1 MILLFQNDKIW
12 KVNLRHNDLKYLE
25 LNNVFIMEGELV
37 LNWKDVGV
45 NTLRKLRRNRRLE
58 GILKDIV
65 AIYVKR
71 ST

>member
-12 KVNLRHNDLKYLE
+12 KDNLRHNDLKYLE

-37 LNWKDVGV
+37 LYWKDVGV

>member
-12 KVNLRHNDLKYLE
+12 KDNLRHNDLKYLE

>member
-1 MILLFQNDKIW
+1 MILIFQNDKIW
-12 KVNLRHNDLKYLE
+12 KDNLRHNDLKYLE